1 MGATI
6 YYQPVKG
13 KRLQVGAPSS
23 LLSKLREAFHAEGE
37 IRLTDWDYHTLIG
50 LRAGID
56 STDAK
61 EALDELA
68 KAVMEHSEVRV
79 WAEY

>member
-6 YYQPVKG
+6 YYQAVKG
-13 KRLQVGAPSS
+13 KALSVGAPSS
-23 LLSKLREAFHAEGE
+23 LLSKLREAFHADGE
-37 IRLTDWDYHTLIG
+37 IRLTDGDYYTLIG

-61 EALDELA
+61 ESLGELA
-68 KAVMEHSEVRV
+68 KAVREHGEVRV